1 MEGQGKGQRAKGSR
15 SAFSV
20 VTSRAHSLAVVFIA
34 LTAMKLTACGSPR
47 DWARAAGGRQR
58 LSIATGGTGGV
69 FYPYGGGIAK
79 VISDYVPN
87 VRATAEVTSASID
100 NLKFIWGGKADLALT
115 LADTL
120 DEAYRGTGA
129 FSSIGIVPVRTLA
142 VLYRNY
148 THIATWQGS
157 GIHRLADLRGRV
169 VSLGAAGSGTETI
182 AVRIL
187 EAAGLDPDKDIQRR
201 ALGVGPSVDA
211 LKDGKLD
218 AFVWSGGVP
227 TGALLDLASTQGRSM
242 ELVAHDDVM
251 PALEAQW
258 GAGLYH
264 VVPIPAGVYPG
275 LNEPV
280 NVIGV
285 AIALV
290 ADARLNPDV
299 AYEITKA
306 LFERIGAKAH
316 LVEIGLAKRRLH
328 RRHAR
333 AAVQRDLSALA
344 VLVAR
349 RRAVADQLERPALGV
364 IDERILGEREH
375 VALDRG

>member
-1 MEGQGKGQRAKGSR
+1 MKVTGQRSKG
-15 SAFSV
+15 F
-20 VTSRAHSLAVVFIA
+20 TSRLYAITIAFIA
-34 LTAMKLTACGSPR
+34 VAAVKFTACGSPR

-79 VISDYVPN
+79 VVSDYVPN

-120 DEAYRGTGA
+120 DEAYRGSGA
-129 FSSIGIVPVRTLA
+129 FSAIGVVPVRTLA

-148 THIATWQGS
+148 THIATWEGS
-157 GIHRLADLRGRV
+157 GIRRLADLRGRV
-169 VSLGAAGSGTETI
+169 VSLGSAGSGTETI

-187 EAAGLDPDKDIQRR
+187 EAAGLDPGKDLQRR

-211 LKDGKLD
+211 LKDGKID

-242 ELVAHDDVM
+242 QLVAHDDVLR
-251 PALEAQW
+251 ALEARW

-264 VVPIPAGVYPG
+264 VVPIPAGAYPG
-275 LNEPV
+275 LSHPV

-290 ADARLNPDV
+290 ADARLNPDLV
-299 AYEITKA
+299 YEITKA
-306 LFERIGAKAH
+306 LFERKA
-316 LVEIGLAKRRLH
+316 E
-328 RRHAR
+328 
-333 AAVQRDLSALA
+333 
-344 VLVAR
+344 LVAIHAEAR
-349 RRAVADQLERPALGV
+349 HLEPSSA
-364 IDERILGEREH
+364 ILGSPAPFHDGAVRYYRE
-375 VALDRG
+375 VGVWNDSSSRR